1 VTLAFAFSVDYIL
14 FHILVYSYF
23 NVINYMLKIKIKM
36 LHLQVLQQKSYLT
49 EEMLLQKM
57 SDKEDT

>member
-1 VTLAFAFSVDYIL
+1 
-14 FHILVYSYF
+14 
-23 NVINYMLKIKIKM
+23 MLKIKIKM

-49 EEMLLQKM
+49 EEMLLRKM